1 MFEKAKQRRDELTY
15 ECHTMDE
22 VKEITE
28 IQMTWGID
36 YADSY
41 TVDASLDGK
50 NWFSVIGIK
59 NGMGDEE
66 VLEMPPNT
74 KARYI
79 RFGNFDFPQR
89 TPAMLGDIRVY
100 GTELEEMLRKYISPE
115 KIIIE
120 NETEC
125 CEKNTEASAQSGH
138 IDVDLGMKYCGD
150 SKDMY
155 LEILTVYC
163 EMHDELKAD
172 LDKALAADNWKNY
185 TVNIHSLKSNSL
197 NVGASALS
205 KMCLELEKAGKA
217 ISAGEDSDANTDLIR
232 TKHPGVMAAYAE
244 AVAEAKNILN
254 KGIQ

>member
-1 MFEKAKQRRDELTY
+1 MAEYYSNSISRKKR
-15 ECHTMDE
+15 
-22 VKEITE
+22 
-28 IQMTWGID
+28 
-36 YADSY
+36 
-41 TVDASLDGK
+41 GK
-50 NWFSVIGIK
+50 S
-59 NGMGDEE
+59 
-66 VLEMPPNT
+66 
-74 KARYI
+74 
-79 RFGNFDFPQR
+79 
-89 TPAMLGDIRVY
+89 RVY
-100 GTELEEMLRKYISPE
+100 SGKTLALFLLDTVVSLAMVLLVFSTVATIVCQYISPE